1 MLRDLIYEFLTYTLL
16 MYFIVFLFGDALA
29 LFIAKNEVLP
39 HLSIPSS
46 SYYHIYVSNPIN
58 REYIELE
65 IARETWLILWDEA
78 VLHINELYLQNNE
91 LYHKNEILLIELTR
105 ITHDLN
111 LAQNEELIN
120 YLKSQQLEILEK
132 MELNHCI
139 FINNSKKIIE
149 LELDIRDYEY
159 LLYIKEYSIL
169 WIIKKNWID
178 RYNFY

>member
-65 IARETWLILWDEA
+65 IARETWLILCDEA

-149 LELDIRDYEY
+149 LELDIINYEY
-159 LLYIKEYSIL
+159 IY
-169 WIIKKNWID
+169 
-178 RYNFY
+178 